1 MKRFISTILAMS
13 LMCTLVACSTGVGQT
28 SSAQS
33 ASNTPA
39 KGDSVASQ
47 AGALKNTTV
56 GLSVSTQTN
65 PFFVTLV
72 NGAKEEAKKV
82 GVSLT
87 VVDAGDDAAKQTNDI
102 EDLISKNIGVL
113 IVNPVDSDAVAPA
126 VKDAKAKGIKIISV
140 DRVVN
145 GVDVD
150 CKIASDNVMGAKMA
164 TEYLI
169 KLVGK
174 NAKVAQLEGVP
185 GASATVDRGKG
196 FHQAA
201 DGNLNIVAS
210 QTAQFDRA
218 KGLNVTE
225 NILQAHGDL
234 KGIFSQNDEM
244 ALGAVEAVEAAK
256 KKIVIVGFD
265 ATDDG
270 KKAVKSGKMAATVA
284 QKPDLMGAT
293 AVDNAQKLIKGEKV
307 SASIPVEVSLIKTA
321 S

>member
-1 MKRFISTILAMS
+1 MKRIFSAILAVSLACTMS
-13 LMCTLVACSTGVGQT
+13 ACSTGAQEAT
-28 SSAQS
+28 ASAAASTGAAS
-33 ASNTPA
+33 A
-39 KGDSVASQ
+39 ASQ
-47 AGALKNTTV
+47 SGALKNTAI
-56 GLSVSTQTN
+56 GLSVSTLTN
-65 PFFVTLV
+65 PFFVTLS
-72 NGAKEEAKKV
+72 NGAKDEAKKL
-82 GVSLT
+82 GATLT
-87 VVDAGDDAAKQTNDI
+87 VVDAGDDSAKQTNDI

-150 CKIASDNVMGAKMA
+150 CKIASDNVMGAKLA
-164 TEYLI
+164 TEYLTQLI
-169 KLVGK
+169 GK

-201 DGNLNIVAS
+201 DGNLNVVAS

-234 KGIFSQNDEM
+234 QGIFAQNDEM
-244 ALGAVEAVEAAK
+244 ALGAVEAVDAAK
-256 KKIVIVGFD
+256 KKVVIVGFD

-270 KKAVKSGKMAATVA
+270 KKAVSSGKMAATVA

-293 AVDNAQKLIKGEKV
+293 AIDNAQKLIKGEKV
-307 SASIPVEVSLIKTA
+307 KASIPVEVTLIKGKG
-321 S
+321 